1 MLELI
6 RELVVNYGRAEA
18 KMGAQPNDDT
28 REDAQEKAELKGYLG
43 ARIDALQL
51 EIQELRSQLLE
62 DELGHKIDHDYIN
75 HLQSQNEERFAFFT
89 WVALYYGC
97 LIIWAITK

>member
-28 REDAQEKAELKGYLG
+28 REDAQEAFTLLQEAIEELEAKA
-43 ARIDALQL
+43 ARLDDL
-51 EIQELRSQLLE
+51 EKSAT
-62 DELGHKIDHDYIN
+62 GN
-75 HLQSQNEERFAFFT
+75 
-89 WVALYYGC
+89 
-97 LIIWAITK
+97 